1 MSLGRPL
8 LITFALLAYLGQSLA
23 FAQQPCDSM
32 ADSSAPAQHVMVMDF
47 EQAMDSEHMHHDMAP
62 QQALAEHGDDC
73 CGSQCQCADQGCH
86 SPIPAV
92 TANNDAPMFRALAHG
107 EPRVRHTISTSFY
120 LYKPP
125 ILS

>member
-1 MSLGRPL
+1 MSLGRSL
-8 LITFALLAYLGQSLA
+8 FFTFALLAYLGQSLA
-23 FAQQPCDSM
+23 FAQQACEGMDGSNTAGQHAMMMDS
-32 ADSSAPAQHVMVMDF
+32 
-47 EQAMDSEHMHHDMAP
+47 EQAASSEHMHHDMAP
-62 QQALAEHGDDC
+62 QQAQAEHSDDC

-92 TANNDAPMFRALAHG
+92 SASNDTPAFAAFAHR
-107 EPRVRHTISTSFY
+107 EPPARHTISTSFY